1 MDISADGVPSQVIWG
16 CGMCQ
21 VKTDDANRRLPVG
34 EEFPSSPHLMLQSL
48 FVAQFLNFFPQ
59 SLVKS
64 AIFCRWSLRPRD
76 HPCNPWYKSPQKNGH
91 DFLLG
96 R

>member
-34 EEFPSSPHLMLQSL
+34 EQFPSSPHLMLQSSW
-48 FVAQFLNFFPQ
+48 FVAQFLIF
-59 SLVKS
+59 SLNL
-64 AIFCRWSLRPRD
+64 W
-76 HPCNPWYKSPQKNGH
+76 
-91 DFLLG
+91 
-96 R
+96 